1 MTGTSSAKS
10 SEALPLASTRRP
22 QTVKQPGPGGF
33 PPQPATY
40 SDSLLPVLADL
51 LLGFRRILD
60 PFAGT
65 GKIHRLCEF
74 LEDVET
80 VAVEIEPEWA
90 AYHPRTIVGNALAL
104 DFCDG
109 VFDAICTSPTYG
121 NRLADHHDAYDP
133 DSRRTYTH
141 DYGRP
146 LNDDNS
152 GTMQWG
158 DRYRDFHERAWIE
171 ALRVLHPGGRFLL
184 NIKDHIRGGEWIDLA
199 GWHLATLTQLGLRP
213 RAIRPVVTGGLR
225 LGSNGERRTG
235 AELVIALDKP

>member
-1 MTGTSSAKS
+1 MTNPADSLGAP
-10 SEALPLASTRRP
+10 PLASRKP
-22 QTVKQPGPGGF
+22 QTVKRPGPGGL
-33 PPQPATY
+33 PPHPATY

-65 GKIHRLCEF
+65 GTIHVLSE
-74 LEDVET
+74 LLLPGSET

-133 DSRRTYTH
+133 DSRRSYTH
-141 DYGRP
+141 DYGHP

-158 DRYRDFHERAWIE
+158 DRYRDFHERAWTE
-171 ALRVLHPGGRFLL
+171 ALRVLRPGGRFVL
-184 NIKDHIRGGEWIDLA
+184 NIKDHIRGGEWIDVA
-199 GWHLATLTQLGLRP
+199 GWHVSTLTPARYAAP
-213 RAIRPVVTGGLR
+213 RHSAGD
-225 LGSNGERRTG
+225 RRWS
-235 AELVIALDKP
+235 PPR